1 MRGQAVWDRYLTDAD
16 FTFHDRDSLMT
27 DRLTG
32 KTAFVTAAGQGI
44 GRAAAE
50 AFVREG
56 ARVIATDI
64 DEALLADVAK
74 ATGCET
80 HRLDVTD
87 ANAVTAAARAAGAVQ
102 ILFNG
107 AGYVHAGT
115 ILDCDEKAFEFSFDL
130 NVRAM
135 YRMIRAFLPA
145 MLDSAATGKGTGSII
160 NVASVAGSIKG
171 APNRFVYGATKAA
184 VIGMTKSIAADFITK
199 GVRCNAICPGTVES
213 PSLRERMAALARST
227 DQTIEQAEAW
237 FVARQPMGRV
247 GTTAEIAAL
256 AVYLASD
263 ESAFTTGTAQI
274 IDGGWSN

>member
-1 MRGQAVWDRYLTDAD
+1 
-16 FTFHDRDSLMT
+16 MT
-27 DRLTG
+27 ARLAG

-44 GRAAAE
+44 GRATAE

-64 DEALLADVAK
+64 NEALLAELAK

-87 ANAVTAAARAAGAVQ
+87 ANAVTAAAKMAGTVN

-115 ILDCDEKAFEFSFDL
+115 ILDCDEKAFDFSFDL

-135 YRMIRAFLPA
+135 YRMTRAFLPA
-145 MLDSAATGKGTGSII
+145 MLEGGGGSII

-184 VIGMTKSIAADFITK
+184 VIGMTKSIAADFITR

-213 PSLRERMAALARST
+213 PSLGDRISAQALAGA
-227 DQTIEQAEAW
+227 QTIEQVQALYIS
-237 FVARQPMGRV
+237 RQPMGRL

-263 ESAFTTGTAQI
+263 ESGFTTGTAQI